1 MTLMDPLSISM
12 KENLLFLFEEIVCQ
26 DFVCHLTAFSQLPY
40 DPRSNESWGEGFLE
54 EINENSQ
61 LDLSSVKSIPK

>member
-1 MTLMDPLSISM
+1 MYPSSTSM
-12 KENLLFLFEEIVCQ
+12 KENLLFLFEEVVCQ

-54 EINENSQ
+54 EINVLLVGFFFCKIDSKR
-61 LDLSSVKSIPK
+61 DLF

>member
-1 MTLMDPLSISM
+1 MDPLSISM

-54 EINENSQ
+54 EINELSVGFIFCEIDSQ
-61 LDLSSVKSIPK
+61 IDLF